1 VGVII
6 ADGGAPESMMNTWQV
21 KRKLDITK
29 D

>member
-6 ADGGAPESMMNTWQV
+6 ADGGAPESMMKTWQV
-21 KRKLDITK
+21 KRDFDITK